1 MSCVILKSET
11 RSSQLRVKLMLH
23 MWNSRGR
30 WWDVGGWG
38 DWGGI
43 KRLPSRLWQGTWDG
57 SIIFCKCISLGWK
70 MDRGLPKGGGL
81 CRTEQVALFNSTSS
95 KQACRALHWVV
106 NSIWNAAVTEYTSH
120 IRRAT
125 PPRYPYTWLLYSKLL
140 PLALLN
146 ADQVLQGLPLLWPF
160 LLPS

>member
-1 MSCVILKSET
+1 MH
-11 RSSQLRVKLMLH
+11 QLGLE
-23 MWNSRGR
+23 NGPGIAGR
-30 WWDVGGWG
+30 
-38 DWGGI
+38 
-43 KRLPSRLWQGTWDG
+43 
-57 SIIFCKCISLGWK
+57 
-70 MDRGLPKGGGL
+70 GGG
-81 CRTEQVALFNSTSS
+81 CKKEQVALFNSTSS

-146 ADQVLQGLPLLWPF
+146 ADQVLHGLPLLWPF
-160 LLPS
+160 LFPTYWMNYDKELEYTVSELRGHLLEYTVGHMLLCRVSKRHTWKDDNKY